1 MLSRHT
7 MLHSFLILAA
17 FFVLAVQAEE
27 TIGVDPGP
35 IGGQAYD
42 FAFDVS
48 VPMNDRIILEFFDN
62 KTLKSGPGKLAFM
75 FRGVTDKNIPYN
87 GVLLDASGAEIVGTE
102 FSGVNGVDGA
112 EIDLPAATVWSGM
125 LFKDS
130 GFLLGPHWL
139 VWLAGNPVVGDEETP
154 PEPPIDPPP
163 AANISNLVMEGETLA
178 DGTVLSEIL
187 TGGGLAI
194 NLNGLVVFHGRNG
207 DRIDG
212 LFTQNGVV
220 VLEGQTLSDGV
231 VVDQIGSSGGVAIN
245 DGNQVAFLGKDDGHD
260 EAAFTQA
267 ERLVKQDD
275 TLPGDGTVLDDIRD
289 RGRVA
294 INNTGLIAFHGQSGE
309 GLFSTTIAVFTQD
322 NRIAAEGETLP
333 DGTIVSEIRDV
344 GGVAINEFG
353 VVAFHGR
360 TVGADVGG
368 EKVSAV
374 LTQQALV
381 AKLNT
386 TLPDGNVVT
395 EIRERGRVAINVF
408 SQVAFQGRV
417 VDAAVGTDAVPA
429 VFTSDGLVVNVGDL
443 LSGGGTLEEIS
454 EEGGVAINLFAQVAF
469 HGRTDQGIKAV
480 FISDG
485 LTTSVVAKEGNT
497 LPDGTT
503 LDEITDTGGVAV
515 NLFGDVVFHGR
526 TAGVDSVF
534 VGSQGDTAP

>member
-1 MLSRHT
+1 LAT
-7 MLHSFLILAA
+7 GAA
-17 FFVLAVQAEE
+17 FAAPVVEKDGSTATAIRGLELGSVTYDVVFTNLAPA
-27 TIGVDPGP
+27 TIYDDPP
-35 IGGQAYD
+35 TFD
-42 FAFDVS
+42 FASEDDAEAAIEAVS
-48 VPMNDRIILEFFDN
+48 
-62 KTLKSGPGKLAFM
+62 A
-75 FRGVTDKNIPYN
+75 
-87 GVLLDASGAEIVGTE
+87 VLNAETGIETVGDASATGVPIFRIGFGVSGTGLTRLASVWE
-102 FSGVNGVDGA
+102 SVSGDGA
-112 EIDLPAATVWSGM
+112 DDFWAKVSDPDV
-125 LFKDS
+125 FP
-130 GFLLGPHWL
+130 FLDDGSF
-139 VWLAGNPVVGDEETP
+139 ADFSAVGGG
-154 PEPPIDPPP
+154 EPPTEPPTP
-163 AANISNLVMEGETLA
+163 AANISKLVTEGVALG
-178 DGTVLSEIL
+178 DGTLLTEIL

-212 LFTQNGVV
+212 LFTQDGVV
-220 VLEGQTLSDGV
+220 VLEGQALSDGT
-231 VVDQIGSSGGVAIN
+231 VVDQIGDSGGVAMN

-260 EAAFTQA
+260 EAAFTQS

-275 TLPGDGTVLDDIRD
+275 MLGDGTVLNDIRD

-294 INNTGLIAFHGQSGE
+294 MNNAGLVAFHGQSGD

-322 NRIAAEGETLP
+322 NRIAAEGEILS
-333 DGTIVSEIRDV
+333 DGTVLSEIRDV
-344 GGVAINEFG
+344 GGVAVNDFG

-360 TVGADVGG
+360 TVGADAGG

-374 LTQQALV
+374 LTQEGLV

-386 TLPDGNVVT
+386 MLPDGNVVT

-417 VDAAVGTDAVPA
+417 VDATVGADAVPA
-429 VFTSDGLVVNVGDL
+429 VFTSDGLVVNVGDP
-443 LSGGGTLEEIS
+443 LSGGGALGEIS
-454 EEGGVAINLFAQVAF
+454 EDGGVAINLFAQVAF
-469 HGRTDQGIKAV
+469 HGRTDEGTKAV

-485 LTTSVVAKEGNT
+485 LTTTVVAKEGDT